1 MSATTA
7 RASDVSG
14 RMAKHDDR
22 ERRGR
27 GSKGDC
33 GAARVGARLRGDG
46 QASSGR
52 ERSPLLAGRGSEREN
67 RCPRPFERD

>member
-1 MSATTA
+1 MSATIA

-22 ERRGR
+22 ERRGCR
-27 GSKGDC
+27 PQGDC

-46 QASSGR
+46 QASSAASDR
-52 ERSPLLAGRGSEREN
+52 
-67 RCPRPFERD
+67 RC